1 MTLTW
6 GDFSSPPNPE
16 LEKIME
22 HYLILKDCVAGGE
35 RRTAG
40 DVIQLPA
47 SEGNILISMGRVEQ
61 TSAPKAEPVIKDR
74 AVGLTEDSA
83 PKKRG
88 RKAKDAPAAK

>member
-1 MTLTW
+1 M
-6 GDFSSPPNPE
+6 N
-16 LEKIME
+16 
-22 HYLILKDCVAGGE
+22 HYLVLKNCIAGGA

-40 DVIQLPA
+40 DVVQLPS

-61 TSAPKAEPVIKDR
+61 TSAPKPAPVVEDR

-88 RKAKDAPAAK
+88 RKAKDAPAAE